1 MALRTPY
8 FMLGGLATTVQHHEA
23 FVRPTRHA
31 EVVFTYGILHA
42 PAFLGVLDPSFTIPH
57 AAHAMH
63 RSFHVHL
70 V

>member
-1 MALRTPY
+1 MS
-8 FMLGGLATTVQHHEA
+8 GGLSTTVQHHEA

-31 EVVFTYGILHA
+31 EVVFTHANLHRRIV
-42 PAFLGVLDPSFTIPH
+42 LGVLDPSFTIPH